1 MGVILMKGNEAI
13 GEAAIIAG
21 CRHYFGYP
29 ITPQNELPAYMA
41 ARLPKVGGTFLQAE
55 SEVAAINMVFEHR
68 RKLTP
73 PIFPR
78 KLIRHDERPKQSFL
92 PIT

>member
-13 GEAAIIAG
+13 GESAIIAG

-41 ARLPKVGGTFLQAE
+41 ARLAEGGRHIPAGGERSGGHQHG
-55 SEVAAINMVFEHR
+55 VR
-68 RKLTP
+68 RL
-73 PIFPR
+73 R
-78 KLIRHDERPKQSFL
+78 RRRARHDLLLVTRA
-92 PIT
+92 